1 MINFDFEYL
10 KSLLSR
16 ETYSVLKFCQQLN
29 VRSKNDD
36 LQKSEMQL
44 TEAFSLVQH
53 HQGITGTSRQHVAND
68 YAKKLYKGRES
79 CFESSKEE
87 ISKLFEINQDFATC
101 DFLNVTICDLT
112 EPGFYFGATV
122 LLLDNLRPMK
132 TSERIRMNSPLAY
145 TQHRP

>member
-1 MINFDFEYL
+1 MKVCINSI
-10 KSLLSR
+10 KS
-16 ETYSVLKFCQQLN
+16 T
-29 VRSKNDD
+29 
-36 LQKSEMQL
+36 
-44 TEAFSLVQH
+44 AQH
-53 HQGITGTSRQHVAND
+53 HEGITGTSRQHVAND

-87 ISKLFEINQDFATC
+87 ISKLFDINQDFATC
-101 DFLNVTICDLT
+101 DYLNVTICDLT